1 MDEPTGKLYSE
12 EEYDR
17 ILTNQLTGILSQCR
31 AIQKESCI
39 KVLHRTHNVILL
51 SKTGGRPLKDK
62 DFQSLANFELPF
74 FSLDQ
79 KIINYKESILN
90 ELCRNLQDYPHHLC
104 ERCVQKRTQDMC
116 LDEGRKDAM
125 QQEKNNVAIHASK

>member
-1 MDEPTGKLYSE
+1 MDESTGKLYSE

-17 ILTNQLTGILSQCR
+17 IPTNQLTSIFSQCR

-39 KVLHRTHNVILL
+39 KVLHRTDNVILL

-79 KIINYKESILN
+79 KIMNYK
-90 ELCRNLQDYPHHLC
+90 Y
-104 ERCVQKRTQDMC
+104 
-116 LDEGRKDAM
+116 
-125 QQEKNNVAIHASK
+125 SK

>member
-62 DFQSLANFELPF
+62 DFQSLANFELSF

-116 LDEGRKDAM
+116 LDEGRKDDM